1 MAIQTITVAEKES
14 VAKLKAKLTDIKQ
27 AAQVSE
33 GYKLWDIALDQE
45 STDPRLDVLLVKFI
59 RASLTTFISLNNRE
73 SDLAKATQML
83 TDTLIWRKDFG
94 ADNLLDEAIDDSV
107 LGSVSYIYKTD
118 KEGRPVCYNFYGDID
133 QEKVFGDKDKFI
145 RWRVQVM
152 ERGVQLID
160 FVSTDSMVVIHDY
173 KNASLF
179 GRSSNAKAATKEIIK
194 IMQDNYPE
202 FLAAKLFVNVPY
214 WGAMIFKLVRPLLSE
229 ATTKKFV
236 VCANDELYQSLTNI
250 IDEANLP
257 KDYQKTNITKEKEIS
272 IASKQEQ
279 EKIEKA
285 PSADI
290 TASEA
295 AAEAPVTDVPAGP
308 ESKITGEPMTKV
320 EPTMAEPT
328 AAEGSKA
335 VDITGTAATDNT
347 TTNTTNTTS

>member
-1 MAIQTITVAEKES
+1 M
-14 VAKLKAKLTDIKQ
+14 
-27 AAQVSE
+27 
-33 GYKLWDIALDQE
+33 
-45 STDPRLDVLLVKFI
+45 
-59 RASLTTFISLNNRE
+59 
-73 SDLAKATQML
+73 AKATQML

-107 LGSVSYIYKTD
+107 LGSVSYIYRTD

-160 FVSTDSMVVIHDY
+160 FVNTDSMVVVHDY

-202 FLAAKLFVNVPY
+202 FLVRCQFKWPYSIFTFTDLLHSNRLPNSLSMCLIGEQWFSSWFVHCYLKQLPRNL
-214 WGAMIFKLVRPLLSE
+214 WFARSKSKRRKFLLMQLNSNSQ
-229 ATTKKFV
+229 FIYS
-236 VCANDELYQSLTNI
+236 DELHQSLANV

-257 KDYQKTNITKEKEIS
+257 KDYQKTNITKEKEIP
-272 IASKQEQ
+272 IVSKQEQ

-285 PSADI
+285 SSADI
-290 TASEA
+290 TTSEA
-295 AAEAPVTDVPAGP
+295 AAAPVTDVPVGP
-308 ESKITGEPMTKV
+308 ESKVSEEPITKV
-320 EPTMAEPT
+320 EPTT
-328 AAEGSKA
+328 AAADNTAEGSSEA
-335 VDITGTAATDNT
+335 ANVAGTAATNNT
-347 TTNTTNTTS
+347 TTNTTS

>member
-1 MAIQTITVAEKES
+1 MAIQSITTAEKES
-14 VAKLKAKLTDIKQ
+14 VAKLKAKLGDIKQ

-33 GYKLWDIALDQE
+33 GYKLWDIALDQD
-45 STDPRLDVLLVKFI
+45 STDPKLDVLLVKFI
-59 RASLTTFISLNNRE
+59 RARE

-160 FVSTDSMVVIHDY
+160 FENTDSMVVIHDY

-202 FLAAKLFVNVPY
+202 FLATKLFVNVPY

-236 VCANDELYQSLTNI
+236 VCSNDELYQSLTNI

-257 KDYQKTNITKEKEIS
+257 KAYQKADGTKEKEVT

-285 PSADI
+285 SSADI
-290 TASEA
+290 TTSEA
-295 AAEAPVTDVPAGP
+295 AATAIAAAAPVTDVPAGP
-308 ESKITGEPMTKV
+308 ELKLTEEPITKV
-320 EPTMAEPT
+320 EPTT
-328 AAEGSKA
+328 ADNIISEDTEATNVA
-335 VDITGTAATDNT
+335 DTAATNT
-347 TTNTTNTTS
+347 AATATNTTS